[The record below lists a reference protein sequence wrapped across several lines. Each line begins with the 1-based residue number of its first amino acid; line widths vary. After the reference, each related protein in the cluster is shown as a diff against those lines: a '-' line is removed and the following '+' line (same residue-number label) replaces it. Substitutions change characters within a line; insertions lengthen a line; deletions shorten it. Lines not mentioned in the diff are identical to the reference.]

1 MKDLLKSP
9 WVLCALGSL
18 TFLATTMGLMI
29 SVANK
34 LVPRPKTYT
43 LEETTIHPK
52 NFASWNYINPDIDE
66 LARQIEEKKTA
77 LDQREKALD
86 RMQQQL
92 ERERKEWATVTNW
105 VTSIQEEIDQLVTRV
120 TEEEAE
126 SMRQIV
132 TVYQKMDPPDAAKML
147 YELDDERIARIFKF
161 LKQSE
166 VSEIIKVWLKE
177 DDQKLKRVHDILD
190 QYHRTL
196 LPSNQPLA
204 LR

>member
-1 MKDLLKSP
+1 M
-9 WVLCALGSL
+9 
-18 TFLATTMGLMI
+18 
-29 SVANK
+29 
-34 LVPRPKTYT
+34 
-43 LEETTIHPK
+43 HPK

-66 LARQIEEKKTA
+66 LARQIAEKKTA
-77 LDQREKALD
+77 LDEREKALD

-105 VTSIQEEIDQLVTRV
+105 VTTIQEEIDQLVTRV
-120 TEEEAE
+120 TEDEAE
-126 SMRQIV
+126 SLREIV

-147 YELDDERIARIFKF
+147 YELNDERIAKIFKF

-177 DDQKLKRVHDILD
+177 DDQKIKRVHDILD

-196 LPSNQPLA
+196 LPKNQPLA